1 VLRVLA
7 PVHSKSFLAKIITNR
22 WVRVT
27 DAGKREIIEYVQIMI
42 NLAVGLLFSGTL
54 VSYHSFF
61 METIV
66 TITYQLNL
74 LSLNWAVDL
83 PDYSAFLKES
93 ESVHMVTTLLYLV
106 FGLIGL
112 STQIALT
119 LDLISLFSYPF
130 KALMVF
136 C

>member
-7 PVHSKSFLAKIITNR
+7 PVHSKSSLAKIITNR

-93 ESVHMVTTLLYLV
+93 ESVHMVTSLLYLV

-112 STQIALT
+112 STQIALS